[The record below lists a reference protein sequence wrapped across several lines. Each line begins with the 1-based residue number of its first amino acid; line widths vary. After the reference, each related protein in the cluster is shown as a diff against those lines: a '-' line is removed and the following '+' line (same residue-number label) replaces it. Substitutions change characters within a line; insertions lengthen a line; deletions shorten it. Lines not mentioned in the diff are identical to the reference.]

1 MLSFRQRII
10 LLLTIA
16 MSLVIVVT
24 GFVINPESRQNG
36 KINLSTDMSIR
47 EIAPQLGVTGKALA
61 RELNLPLDA
70 PKAKPLA
77 ELSITDDQLSHVV
90 GHLRSHVDATE
101 KYYTFFALVLV
112 GFVYLNML
120 GRPDVSDIKQK
131 TSWYPRFPYVVVL
144 LFSVAVA
151 GFYLGKSP
159 NPMEGAVK
167 VFKSVVGLYPDP
179 LAKVIA
185 FIFFLGLAVIGNKM
199 VCGWACPFGA
209 LQELIYSIPGLRK
222 LKRCKLPFVLTNTI
236 RAILFVLMFLL
247 LFGFV
252 GERKG
257 FVIYHYINPFNLF
270 NLHFE
275 TIGIVMT
282 VIGAVVGSFFVYRP
296 FCQIICPFG
305 LISWVFERLS
315 ITRMRINRDVCTK
328 CGACM
333 RACPSDAAKDRVYGK
348 KFPADCFSCARCLKV
363 CPTDAIRYGSIF
375 KK

>member
-1 MLSFRQRII
+1 
-10 LLLTIA
+10 
-16 MSLVIVVT
+16 
-24 GFVINPESRQNG
+24 
-36 KINLSTDMSIR
+36 
-47 EIAPQLGVTGKALA
+47 
-61 RELNLPLDA
+61 
-70 PKAKPLA
+70 
-77 ELSITDDQLSHVV
+77 
-90 GHLRSHVDATE
+90 
-101 KYYTFFALVLV
+101 
-112 GFVYLNML
+112 
-120 GRPDVSDIKQK
+120 
-131 TSWYPRFPYVVVL
+131 
-144 LFSVAVA
+144 
-151 GFYLGKSP
+151 
-159 NPMEGAVK
+159 
-167 VFKSVVGLYPDP
+167 
-179 LAKVIA
+179 
-185 FIFFLGLAVIGNKM
+185 M